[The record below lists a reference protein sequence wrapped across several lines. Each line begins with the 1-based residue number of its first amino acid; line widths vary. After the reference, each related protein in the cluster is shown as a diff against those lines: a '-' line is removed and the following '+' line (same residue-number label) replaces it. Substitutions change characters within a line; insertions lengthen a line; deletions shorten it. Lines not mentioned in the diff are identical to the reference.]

1 MWKCD
6 NAVVGEK
13 LMSYESSVRGCTVI
27 MEQPIACVP
36 QFRSFLLNV
45 LPQTAKNT
53 AVEPGVHGLAFG
65 GKFIAHNP
73 SNVETQDEHALG
85 RAAALP
91 RLLWSWGSWA
101 LPLRSM
107 FFSLGIITID
117 PTLVPSDE
125 PRHEGWVIQD
135 TLTKLLTNCNTVLF
149 LFRVIS
155 LGTNFAATRCMFK
168 SHVRIVCSV
177 PYDTLI
183 IAAMSLMVIRR
194 SSCTS
199 RQIVSTFL
207 GDELLEGR
215 PDLSSSSSDVL
226 PLLKRASH
234 SKHLA

>member
-1 MWKCD
+1 
-6 NAVVGEK
+6 
-13 LMSYESSVRGCTVI
+13 MSYESSVRGCTVI

-125 PRHEGWVIQD
+125 PRHEGWVIQG

-149 LFRVIS
+149 LFGDRS
-155 LGTNFAATRCMFK
+155 LGMNFAAMRCMFK

-177 PYDTLI
+177 QYNTLT
-183 IAAMSLMVIRR
+183 IAAMSLMVLRR
-194 SSCTS
+194 SLCTS
-199 RQIVSTFL
+199 RRMF
-207 GDELLEGR
+207 
-215 PDLSSSSSDVL
+215 P
-226 PLLKRASH
+226 H
-234 SKHLA
+234 F